1 MLKYGHRLAEERNKK
16 IHFKQGHAEE
26 TGFED
31 ESFDLVVAI
40 WLFHELPPK
49 ARDKV
54 VREAFRVLRPGGV
67 FAIMESPPFENLIS
81 EYSKLSAFLLDS
93 TGRRMSDPFIPGF
106 FKEDRTEMFNR
117 GFCDAKDIPLPNELT
132 GWGSGDNTFWSL
144 SVVDDNSDKVILY
157 YLKFITDT
165 EAEWKPRKKI

>member
-1 MLKYGHRLAEERNKK
+1 MGWQLARGVPNKPYKDILDLGCGIGKSTLPYCDLYPNANVVGLDYAAPMLKYGHRLAEERNKK
-16 IHFKQGHAEE
+16 IHFKQAHAEE

-54 VREAFRVLRPGGV
+54 VREAFRILRPGGV
-67 FAIMESPPFENLIS
+67 FALWSHPIWKFSN

-93 TGRRMSDPFIPGF
+93 TGRRMSDPFIR
-106 FKEDRTEMFNR
+106 D
-117 GFCDAKDIPLPNELT
+117 
-132 GWGSGDNTFWSL
+132 S
-144 SVVDDNSDKVILY
+144 
-157 YLKFITDT
+157 
-165 EAEWKPRKKI
+165 